1 MKTKKTHIT
10 VTVFLVFCLLL
21 LRIFVGRASTGTTCE
36 GIDGN
41 YYFECDGRDD
51 KICHSITM
59 NGETRVCHG
68 KKTKQLRPFVN
79 E

>member
-21 LRIFVGRASTGTTCE
+21 LRIFVGRASTGTACE

-41 YYFECDGRDD
+41 YYFECDGRGD
-51 KICHSITM
+51 KM
-59 NGETRVCHG
+59 TRSVILL
-68 KKTKQLRPFVN
+68 Q
-79 E
+79 

>member
-1 MKTKKTHIT
+1 M
-10 VTVFLVFCLLL
+10 VFCLLL
-21 LRIFVGRASTGTTCE
+21 LRIFVGRASTGAACE

-41 YYFECDGRDD
+41 YYFECDGRGD

-59 NGETRVCHG
+59 NGETRDCH
-68 KKTKQLRPFVN
+68 VN

>member
-1 MKTKKTHIT
+1 M
-10 VTVFLVFCLLL
+10 VFCLLL
-21 LRIFVGRASTGTTCE
+21 LRIFVGRASTGTACE

-41 YYFECDGRDD
+41 YYFECDGRGD

-59 NGETRVCHG
+59 NGETRDCHG
-68 KKTKQLRPFVN
+68 N